1 MLAIVKKMR
10 EMHKELK
17 KYKSLELKSNN
28 QNRSGDEHELGIRL
42 GQTTEASC

>member
-17 KYKSLELKSNN
+17 YYKSLELKSNN